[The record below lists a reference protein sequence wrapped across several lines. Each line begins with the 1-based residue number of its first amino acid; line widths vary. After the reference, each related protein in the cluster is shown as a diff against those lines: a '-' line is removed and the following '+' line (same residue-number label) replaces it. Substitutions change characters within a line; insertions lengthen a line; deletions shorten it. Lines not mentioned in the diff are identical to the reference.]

1 MALNLFA
8 GAGLVHAYR
17 LVCQR
22 YCIAAAGTCA
32 KRQSKKPLVL
42 YCCFIHLYC
51 GSCCAAVQVLV
62 AGDPRPAAQAK
73 HADWVVARQP
83 LQQLQQQTGVDEV
96 ILFDS
101 SGALLEGLVSSFFVI
116 ADAAQMA
123 ALGQPLTAA
132 DVYSGSGSWQDYA
145 MQNQQQPHEQQGGSK
160 ELTGLVLLTT
170 GPAADTLLGITQ
182 QRVVQACLQ
191 LKLPVVLQPA
201 KSCTA
206 GAWREAFLSS
216 W

>member
-1 MALNLFA
+1 
-8 GAGLVHAYR
+8 
-17 LVCQR
+17 
-22 YCIAAAGTCA
+22 
-32 KRQSKKPLVL
+32 
-42 YCCFIHLYC
+42 
-51 GSCCAAVQVLV
+51 VQVLV

-83 LQQLQQQTGVDEV
+83 LQQLQQQAGVDEV
-96 ILFDS
+96 VLSDS
-101 SGALLEGLVSSFFVI
+101 SGALLEGLVSSFFVV

-132 DVYSGSGSWQDYA
+132 SVYPGGGSGQDNA
-145 MQNQQQPHEQQGGSK
+145 TQQQQHKQQEGSK
-160 ELTGLVLLTT
+160 QLTGLVLMTT
-170 GPAADTLLGITQ
+170 GPAADALLGITQ
-182 QRVVQACLQ
+182 QRVVQACQQ